1 MASNYLDLINK
12 IVDNKYAWDATGYAA
27 KADGDIEAE
36 NRKKQIANDT
46 KQYYDQLKALGYGN
60 VADEL
65 SAANYN
71 QSTAIRDKW
80 AKMGKTPTRDYYYSL
95 GKKYNLSQSDIDN
108 LIGWD
113 NVSQELSFGG
123 QKVGKPDA
131 VVDGVSYWADTSVL
145 DKSFNDYI
153 TRSGTAIPT
162 QQLIGQN
169 NTGVKEKID
178 EYWGTI
184 KGDRDKYYTEY
195 DKVSDYVNKD
205 VTKTDEYQ
213 STYKNIMGKYDMSAM
228 QGRNNA
234 IASGSASNGGN
245 IDSYAAANAMRQQT
259 AITAEGQALAHQLGL
274 GAYQARMDN
283 ARQLLSD
290 LGVYQKDSH
299 GSMENAIG
307 LQQDEA
313 QRLFE
318 NDETAKNNETARLVE
333 QSKVSGLTPTK
344 WTYDQNIYLNSDGT
358 VRDEYLTDDFD
369 ATGGFQTI
377 INNTK
382 AKLATATD
390 PEERAN
396 LQATIDQARQAKALK
411 TYSSPKYAKWAH
423 EVEAVAPRKTADY
436 DTNLKQIDASVEMTK
451 DTNAAGLKASELEA
465 QTSKDV
471 ASIGANANIATA
483 NIQAK
488 NNLDQINAQADADAK
503 LLDKQ
508 AKLSGNTG
516 TFSETGLKSAKTLV
530 NSINTSLKNQ
540 YGSTG
545 KYPTIYELGDGVFE
559 IQYPSGKT
567 KEDYKVDIIDWIVK
581 SSLSDAEQDILLA
594 QLGYDDQDVLDA
606 QNAKSKK

>member
-1 MASNYLDLINK
+1 MAINPYTYVNNIYNLK
-12 IVDNKYAWDATGYAA
+12 GQY
-27 KADGDIEAE
+27 E
-36 NRKKQIANDT
+36 NETDQTKRNTIANNAQ
-46 KQYYDQLKALGYGN
+46 QYYQKLRESGYN
-60 VADEL
+60 DVADEL
-65 SAANYN
+65 QKSNYA
-71 QSTAIRDKW
+71 QSKAINDKW
-80 AKMGKTPTRDYYYSL
+80 STYGKTKVRDYMYTL
-95 GKKYNLSQSDIDN
+95 GQKYGMSQSDVDN
-108 LIGWD
+108 LISW
-113 NVSQELSFGG
+113 NNNTKEISFGEKKIG
-123 QKVGKPDA
+123 TPDTI
-131 VVDGVSYWADTSVL
+131 VDGVSYTSDTSIY
-145 DKSFNDYI
+145 DDAFNDYI

-162 QQLIGQN
+162 QQLMGQN

-228 QGRNNA
+228 QGRDNA

-377 INNTK
+377 INNAK

-451 DTNAAGLKASELEA
+451 SENEAAQKAAEA
-465 QTSKDV
+465 E
-471 ASIGANANIATA
+471 ANAKLGAAQLDYMGNVYKADSDYAGTVYKADKDAETKVKEEEKKQTEKEEKEKNAITEDVVTGWVNYFNSLATDRGYENGEMLVA
-483 NIQAK
+483 DGKNKYKLAK
-488 NNLDQINAQADADAK
+488 PSYFETVALHILSSTDLTINQKMYILTEKFGLTEDQINMV
-503 LLDKQ
+503 LNDKH
-508 AKLSGNTG
+508 
-516 TFSETGLKSAKTLV
+516 
-530 NSINTSLKNQ
+530 
-540 YGSTG
+540 Y
-545 KYPTIYELGDGVFE
+545 
-559 IQYPSGKT
+559 
-567 KEDYKVDIIDWIVK
+567 
-581 SSLSDAEQDILLA
+581 
-594 QLGYDDQDVLDA
+594 
-606 QNAKSKK
+606 SK

>member
-1 MASNYLDLINK
+1 MAINPYTYVNNIYNLK
-12 IVDNKYAWDATGYAA
+12 GQY
-27 KADGDIEAE
+27 E
-36 NRKKQIANDT
+36 NETDQTKRNTIANNAQ
-46 KQYYDQLKALGYGN
+46 QYYQKLRESGYN
-60 VADEL
+60 DVADEL
-65 SAANYN
+65 QKSNYA
-71 QSTAIRDKW
+71 QSKAINDKW
-80 AKMGKTPTRDYYYSL
+80 STYGKTKVRDYMYTL
-95 GKKYNLSQSDIDN
+95 GQKYGMSQSDVDN
-108 LIGWD
+108 LISW
-113 NVSQELSFGG
+113 NNNTKEISFGG
-123 QKVGKPDA
+123 KKIGTPDTI
-131 VVDGVSYWADTSVL
+131 VDGVSYTSDTSIY
-145 DKSFNDYI
+145 DDAFNDYI

-162 QQLIGQN
+162 QQLIGNN

-184 KGDRDKYYTEY
+184 KGDRDKYYSEY

-228 QGRNNA
+228 QGRDNA

-377 INNTK
+377 INNAK

-451 DTNAAGLKASELEA
+451 DTNAAGLKSSELESKTATTVAGINANADMYSANKAAEASKYEVDKASEANKASQESIQKAIDHYNEA
-465 QTSKDV
+465 QNLFKADDTGPREFIKKYLVPDEKGNVKYTSEDLITLLITESAKYNIDV
-471 ASIGANANIATA
+471 ADARAICDHYGIYTSW
-483 NIQAK
+483 
-488 NNLDQINAQADADAK
+488 LDSYRDRTD
-503 LLDKQ
+503 DD
-508 AKLSGNTG
+508 G
-516 TFSETGLKSAKTLV
+516 TVEVDGKFIDG
-530 NSINTSLKNQ
+530 Q
-540 YGSTG
+540 YGG
-545 KYPTIYELGDGVFE
+545 M
-559 IQYPSGKT
+559 
-567 KEDYKVDIIDWIVK
+567 VK
-581 SSLSDAEQDILLA
+581 
-594 QLGYDDQDVLDA
+594 
-606 QNAKSKK
+606 K